1 MSDIYKRLDMEIQ
14 NAINLLVE
22 NYQQEVKE
30 SFQDA
35 KLMIDLLSVSQLV
48 KDRALDHQHN
58 EEEGYEF

>member
-1 MSDIYKRLDMEIQ
+1 MMSDIYKRLDMEIQ

-35 KLMIDLLSVSQLV
+35 KLMIDLLSVSQ
-48 KDRALDHQHN
+48 DRKSVV
-58 EEEGYEF
+58 